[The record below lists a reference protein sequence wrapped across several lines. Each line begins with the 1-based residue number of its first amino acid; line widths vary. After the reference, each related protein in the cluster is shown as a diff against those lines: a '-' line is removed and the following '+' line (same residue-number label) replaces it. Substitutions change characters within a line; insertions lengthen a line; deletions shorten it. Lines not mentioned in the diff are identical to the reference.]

1 MSPRTTTHG
10 RTARSRRR
18 PPAAVRRPA
27 LYLGMATAG
36 AVLVGA
42 VTGAEPAA
50 QAEAVPAETVSV
62 AQELGLTARSGPVD
76 ITQEL
81 QPLQD
86 LAASRSTREA
96 AETAARQA
104 QVAAD
109 QAVLDRQAA
118 EAEAAARAR
127 AEAAAAARAQ
137 AEAAA
142 AEAAA
147 RSAAAVPS
155 QAAPVQGGQSAPA
168 SAAPRAATTAAAGAV
183 AKIKNSSGPVAAVVQ
198 AAANAVVS
206 NVPGAGSITLGG
218 TRPSAAD
225 PGGHPSGLAL
235 DYMVMSD
242 AALGDAIV
250 EYHIAHWD
258 ELGVDYVIWQ
268 QRMLSSPSGSWK
280 AMADRGSAT
289 ANHMDHP
296 HVNYRG

>member
-1 MSPRTTTHG
+1 MDTRTTTTG
-10 RTARSRRR
+10 RLARSRRR
-18 PPAAVRRPA
+18 PPAAGRHPG
-27 LYLGMATAG
+27 LYLGVATAG
-36 AVLVGA
+36 AVLVG
-42 VTGAEPAA
+42 VVVGTEPAA
-50 QAEAVPAETVSV
+50 QAEAAPAETVSV
-62 AQELGLTARSGPVD
+62 AQELGLTAGTAPVD
-76 ITQEL
+76 ATADL

-86 LAASRSTREA
+86 LAATRSSREA
-96 AETAARQA
+96 AETAAQQA
-104 QVAAD
+104 QAAAD
-109 QAVLDRQAA
+109 QAVLDRQRAEAEAAAKAKAKA
-118 EAEAAARAR
+118 EAEAAARAA
-127 AEAAAAARAQ
+127 AEAAAAQAAAPAAPAQ
-137 AEAAA
+137 AGEAAPA
-142 AEAAA
+142 A
-147 RSAAAVPS
+147 
-155 QAAPVQGGQSAPA
+155 
-168 SAAPRAATTAAAGAV
+168 AAPRAAAAAAGTV
-183 AKIKNSSGPVAAVVQ
+183 ARITNSAGPVAAVVQ

-206 NVPGAGSITLGG
+206 NVPGADSITLGG

-235 DYMVMSD
+235 DYMVGSD